1 MPLEYQREGDNGFIG
16 LNSRDNPAALPIGYI
31 SKSQNFRLD
40 RGVATV
46 RKGLRRKTS
55 SVILGQTIYGV
66 GTFLNASGQEI
77 FVIVVTDG
85 LYTYNPQTETFST
98 KSAFPAGETITTQV
112 GCDVVTAVDKIYIS
126 RGHSKRPLIAAL
138 DTTSYTITG
147 ITAAPTAGTGA
158 EFPNCSGLLYYANR
172 LVAIGQDHRLGYT
185 PIARSRDSIGVSNYL
200 DFDHW
205 DASDV
210 FNFAEGSNDE
220 VVATAPWTLNEF
232 VVFLR
237 NSIFYINIGTSRYIS
252 GDGLATSSSMKNL
265 VSDLGCV
272 AKNSIVQADGGIVFL
287 SDNGVYA
294 MTPNSVGT
302 NESMRLLTN
311 ANPLSA
317 PIDDVIQRINKT
329 YVHRSVGIY
338 WNNRYYLAVPL
349 NSENSNDPPAT
360 YNNTILV
367 YNFILKNWESVDTYP
382 AGFDILSFAVGKKDN
397 QRRLYGFDTDA
408 GVFLLEDLDYDE
420 YGASVGTPILP
431 TPTAPPLILV
441 EANKSN
447 TIILNTAAFTPNQ
460 IQAELV
466 TRLYTNSVLRSKR
479 FSTAEV
485 DFLSNG
491 GSYTEIYA
499 DTINEDA
506 STLLDS
512 FGSPTDEDRT
522 RRVAIR
528 KIAYGL
534 KLRILNKTLRTS
546 IRGTNIT
553 ATILGKQNISKK

>member
-1 MPLEYQREGDNGFIG
+1 MPLEYQKEGDNGFIG
-16 LNSRDNPAALPIGYI
+16 LNSRDNPATLPVGYV

-66 GTFLNASGQEI
+66 GTFLNASSQEI

-85 LYTYNPQTETFST
+85 LFTYNPQTETFST
-98 KSAFPAGETITTQV
+98 KSAFPAGETITTQI
-112 GCDVVTAVDKIYIS
+112 GCDVVTAIDKIYIS
-126 RGHSKRPLIAAL
+126 RGHSKRPLIASL

-147 ITAAPTAGTGA
+147 IIAAPTTTGTYH

-185 PIARSRDSIGVSNYL
+185 PTARSRDSIGVSNYL
-200 DFDHW
+200 DFEHW
-205 DASDV
+205 DALDV
-210 FNFAEGSNDE
+210 FNFSEGSNDE

-252 GDGLATSSSMKNL
+252 GDGLASSASMKNL

-272 AKNSIVQADGGIVFL
+272 AKNSIVQADGGIIFL

-317 PIDDVIQRINKT
+317 PIDDVIQTINKSQ
-329 YVHRSVGIY
+329 VHRSVGIY
-338 WNNRYYLAVPL
+338 WNNRYYLAVPTDG
-349 NSENSNDPPAT
+349 SVD
-360 YNNTILV
+360 NNTVLV
-367 YNFILKNWESVDTYP
+367 YNFILKSWESVDKYP
-382 AGFDILSFAVGKKDN
+382 TGFDVFSFAVGKKDN

-431 TPTAPPLILV
+431 TPTDPPLILV
-441 EANKSN
+441 EADKPN
-447 TIILNTAAFTPNQ
+447 TIILKTSAFTPNQ

-466 TRLYTNSVLRSKR
+466 TRLYTNSVLRNKR

-491 GSYTEIYA
+491 GSYTQIYA

-512 FGSPTDEDRT
+512 FSSSTDEDRT
-522 RRVAIR
+522 RRIAIR

-534 KLRILNKTLRTS
+534 KLRILNKTSRTS